1 MPSTYGLV
9 VLSAVMHA
17 YWNFL
22 LKQRKGTTAFVGL
35 SKVAEVVVFA
45 PVFLLAMT
53 NGGPRP
59 AVSWAAAALLVL
71 VGAALTLANY
81 AALARA
87 YHHGDLSFVYP
98 VTRGSS
104 LLFLPPL
111 GFLVFG
117 ERLDGVGWVALGLIL
132 LGLVTIQLR
141 DLRRRAGSAPVR
153 VPAIAWALIAGLAAA
168 GYTIWD
174 KRAIAV
180 LPAFAYFYA
189 YSVLVAAAYGA
200 FLSRRYPWAVL
211 AAEWRANRWAIVQVG
226 VFNTLAY
233 LLVLVALRTG
243 TSSYVI
249 ALRQISIVFGV
260 LLGVWLL
267 GESLSTEKRI
277 GVALLV
283 LGCALVALAR

>member
-9 VLSAVMHA
+9 VLSAIMHA

-22 LKQRKGTTAFVGL
+22 LKQRKGTSAFVGL

-59 AVSWAAAALLVL
+59 SVSWAATAVL
-71 VGAALTLANY
+71 VGVGASLTLANY

-87 YHHGDLSFVYP
+87 YLHGDLSFVSP

-117 ERLDGVGWVALGLIL
+117 ERLDAVGWVALGLIL

-141 DLRRRAGSAPVR
+141 ELRRRAGSAPVR
-153 VPAIAWALIAGLAAA
+153 MPAVAWALIA
-168 GYTIWD
+168 
-174 KRAIAV
+174 
-180 LPAFAYFYA
+180 
-189 YSVLVAAAYGA
+189 
-200 FLSRRYPWAVL
+200 
-211 AAEWRANRWAIVQVG
+211 
-226 VFNTLAY
+226 
-233 LLVLVALRTG
+233 
-243 TSSYVI
+243 
-249 ALRQISIVFGV
+249 
-260 LLGVWLL
+260 
-267 GESLSTEKRI
+267 
-277 GVALLV
+277 
-283 LGCALVALAR
+283 